1 MASQRRAELVDYGIS
16 ELRITNALRED
27 AVDLDVTSLHHR
39 RAVHRWERMSVGDL
53 IERVTWSRPDKVA
66 ITGRPGAYADERF
79 AALTYRQ
86 ADQVANQVARA
97 LLARGLERG
106 DVVLLFCE
114 NSVEAYLAKI
124 GIAKAGLVAA
134 PLNPMMAPDLVAAM
148 IDLVR
153 PKLAIVDAELWPR
166 AEGPFAAKGLS
177 AGISIPIGAPPV
189 PGSVSFAELIA
200 GQDGTEPDVEI
211 HADDIWEI
219 LFTSGTTALPKGVMI
234 SHATSYLAGFG
245 FALSLTRGLKLESD
259 LTVGTYL
266 PMIYHVGDQPFT
278 YSVFLSGGTLV
289 LGRRPNPEHIAE
301 MIAED
306 KVTALWAG
314 SPAMVRAV
322 DAVLTARPDLDARS
336 LTVVVYGW
344 AALPPATLA
353 SMKRHCGEDLCA
365 FEIFGQTESI
375 ACHRFWPGEWPEL
388 YAATAPQHN
397 YVGVPSPVL
406 ASTVLDP
413 DGNDLAGAPG
423 VAGEAVY
430 RSPCMMAGYYR
441 DEEAT
446 RHAFRYGWFHSGD
459 SCAYDENGLRVMLDR
474 YKDIVKTG
482 GENVSSLRVEAVL
495 AQHPDVAKAAV
506 IGLPHPRWS
515 EAVTAVVV
523 LRDGSAASE
532 EDLIKHC
539 RASLAGYE
547 TPKSVVFAAD
557 LPETVGG
564 KVLKYRLRADHAGH
578 YRDVTDQF

>member
-1 MASQRRAELVDYGIS
+1 
-16 ELRITNALRED
+16 
-27 AVDLDVTSLHHR
+27 VDLDVTSLHHR
-39 RAVHRWERMSVGDL
+39 RSVHRWERMSVGDL
-53 IERVTWSRPDKVA
+53 IERVTWSRPDKLA
-66 ITGRPGAYADERF
+66 IVGRPGAYADEQLR
-79 AALTYRQ
+79 ALTYRQ
-86 ADQVANQVARA
+86 ADQLANQVANA
-97 LLARGLERG
+97 LLAGGLERG

-166 AEGPFAAKGLS
+166 AREPFAAKGLG
-177 AGISIPIGAPPV
+177 AGVTIAIGGPPV
-189 PGSVSFAELIA
+189 PGSVSFGEFVA
-200 GQDGTEPDVEI
+200 GRAVTEPDAEI

-234 SHATSYLAGFG
+234 SHACSYAAGFG
-245 FALSLTRGLKLESD
+245 FALSLTRGLRLESD
-259 LTVGTYL
+259 LKVGTYL

-278 YSVFLSGGTLV
+278 YSVFLCGGTLV
-289 LGRRPNPEHIAE
+289 LGRRPGPEHIAE
-301 MIAED
+301 MIDAEG
-306 KVTALWAG
+306 VTALWAG
-314 SPAMVRAV
+314 SPAMVRAL
-322 DAVLTARPDLDARS
+322 DAALTARPDLDARS
-336 LTVVVYGW
+336 LTVIVYGW

-353 SMKRHCGEDLCA
+353 SLKRHCGDELCA

-375 ACHRFWPGEWPEL
+375 SCHRFWPDEWPEL

-397 YVGVPSPVL
+397 YVGVPSPIL

-413 DGNDLAGAPG
+413 NGRDLKDQPG

-430 RSPCMMAGYYR
+430 RSPAVMAGYYR

-446 RHAFRYGWFHSGD
+446 RHAFRFGWFHSGD
-459 SCAYDENGLRVMLDR
+459 SCAYDDNGLRIMLDR

-495 AQHPDVAKAAV
+495 AQHPDVVKAAV

-523 LRDGSAASE
+523 LKDGAEASE

-539 RASLAGYE
+539 RAGLAGYE
-547 TPKSVVFAAD
+547 TPKSVVFATD

-564 KVLKYRLRADHAGH
+564 KVLKYRLRAEHAGH
-578 YRDVTDQF
+578 YRDVSEPF

>member
-1 MASQRRAELVDYGIS
+1 M
-16 ELRITNALRED
+16 
-27 AVDLDVTSLHHR
+27 DLDVTSLHHR
-39 RAVHRWERMSVGDL
+39 RATHRWERMSVGDL
-53 IERVTWSRPDKVA
+53 IERVTWSRPDKLAIVA
-66 ITGRPGAYADERF
+66 RPGACADERF

-86 ADQVANQVARA
+86 ADQVANQVAHA
-97 LLARGLERG
+97 LLARGLQRG

-134 PLNPMMAPDLVAAM
+134 PLNPMMAADLVAAM
-148 IDLVR
+148 IDLVQ
-153 PKLAIVDAELWPR
+153 PKLAIVDAELWPK
-166 AEGPFAAKGLS
+166 AEQPFAARQLQ
-177 AGISIPIGAPPV
+177 AGITITLGGPPV
-189 PGSVSFAELIA
+189 PGSVSFTELLD
-200 GQDGTEPDVEI
+200 GQPVGEPEVEI

-234 SHATSYLAGFG
+234 SHACSYSAGFG
-245 FALSLTRGLKLESD
+245 FALSLTRGLRLESD
-259 LTVGTYL
+259 LKVGTYL

-278 YSVFLSGGTLV
+278 YSVFLCGGTLV

-301 MIAED
+301 MIDAE

-322 DAVLTARPDLDARS
+322 DAALTARPDLDAHS

-353 SMKRHCGEDLCA
+353 SMKRHCGQDLCA

-375 ACHRFWPGEWPEL
+375 SCHRFWPDEWPEL
-388 YAATAPQHN
+388 YAATAPQDN
-397 YVGVPSPVL
+397 YVGVPSPIL

-413 DGNDLAGAPG
+413 DGADLAARPG

-430 RSPCMMAGYYR
+430 RSPAVMAGYYR
-441 DEEAT
+441 DEAAT

-459 SCAYDENGLRVMLDR
+459 SCAYDDAGLRIMVDR

-495 AQHPDVAKAAV
+495 AQHPDVAKSAV

-523 LRDGSAASE
+523 LRDGAQATE

-547 TPKSVVFAAD
+547 TPKSVLFAPD
-557 LPETVGG
+557 LPETVGD
-564 KVLKYRLRADHAGH
+564 KVLKYKLRAEHTG
-578 YRDVTDQF
+578 YYGSP

>member
-1 MASQRRAELVDYGIS
+1 
-16 ELRITNALRED
+16 
-27 AVDLDVTSLHHR
+27 VDLDVTSLHHR

-53 IERVTWSRPDKVA
+53 IERVTWSRPDKLA
-66 ITGRPGAYADERF
+66 IVGRPGAYADDRF

-86 ADQVANQVARA
+86 ADEAANQVAHA
-97 LLARGLERG
+97 LAAKGLQRG

-134 PLNPMMAPDLVAAM
+134 PLNPMMAPDLVTAM
-148 IDLVR
+148 IDLVQ
-153 PKLAIVDAELWPR
+153 PKLAIVDAELWPK
-166 AEGPFAAKGLS
+166 AEQPFAAKKLK
-177 AGISIPIGAPPV
+177 AGITITIGGAPAPH
-189 PGSVSFAELIA
+189 SVSFTELIA
-200 GQDGTEPDVEI
+200 GQPTQEPDVEI

-234 SHATSYLAGFG
+234 SHACSYSAGFG
-245 FALSLTRGLKLESD
+245 FALSLTRGLRLESD
-259 LTVGTYL
+259 LKVGTYL

-278 YSVFLSGGTLV
+278 CSVFLSGGTLV
-289 LGRRPNPEHIAE
+289 LGRKPIPEHIAE
-301 MIAED
+301 D
-306 KVTALWAG
+306 QVTALWAG

-322 DAVLTARPDLDARS
+322 DAVLTARPELDARS
-336 LTVVVYGW
+336 LTVIVYGW

-353 SMKRHCGEDLCA
+353 SMKRHCGDDLCA

-375 ACHRFWPGEWPEL
+375 SCHRFWPDEWPEL
-388 YAATAPQHN
+388 YAATAPQDN
-397 YVGVPSPVL
+397 YVGVPSPIL
-406 ASTVLDP
+406 ASTVLDA
-413 DGNDLAGAPG
+413 DGADLTGQPG

-430 RSPCMMAGYYR
+430 RSPAVMAGYYQ
-441 DEEAT
+441 DEDAT

-459 SCAYDENGLRVMLDR
+459 SCAYDENGLRIMVDR

-523 LRDGSAASE
+523 LRDGSIASE
-532 EDLIKHC
+532 DDLIKHC
-539 RASLAGYE
+539 RAQLAGYE

-564 KVLKYRLRADHAGH
+564 KVLKYRLRAEHTGH
-578 YRDVTDQF
+578 YATAGP

>member
-1 MASQRRAELVDYGIS
+1 
-16 ELRITNALRED
+16 
-27 AVDLDVTSLHHR
+27 
-39 RAVHRWERMSVGDL
+39 MSVGDL
-53 IERVTWSRPDKVA
+53 LERVTWSRPDKVA
-66 ITGRPGAYADERF
+66 VAGRPGAYADERF

-86 ADQVANQVARA
+86 ADRVANQVANA

-148 IDLVR
+148 IDLVQ
-153 PKLAIVDAELWPR
+153 PKLAVVDSELWSK
-166 AEGPFAAKGLS
+166 AEKPFAAKGLS
-177 AGISIPIGAPPV
+177 AGISIPIGGAPV
-189 PGSVSFAELIA
+189 PGSVSFAEFLA
-200 GQDGTEPDVEI
+200 GQDDTEPDVEI

-234 SHATSYLAGFG
+234 SHATSYMAGFG

-259 LTVGTYL
+259 LKVGTYL

-322 DAVLTARPDLDARS
+322 DTVLTARPELDARS
-336 LTVVVYGW
+336 LTVIVYGW

-375 ACHRFWPGEWPEL
+375 SCHRFWPDEWPEL

-413 DGNDLAGAPG
+413 DGNDLAIAPG

-506 IGLPHPRWS
+506 IGLPHPHWS

-523 LRDGSAASE
+523 LRDGATVSE
-532 EDLIKHC
+532 EDVIKHC

-564 KVLKYRLRADHAGH
+564 KVLKFRLRADHAGH
-578 YRDVTDQF
+578 YRDVSP

>member
-1 MASQRRAELVDYGIS
+1 
-16 ELRITNALRED
+16 
-27 AVDLDVTSLHHR
+27 VDLDVTSLHHR

-53 IERVTWSRPDKVA
+53 IERVTWSRPDKLA
-66 ITGRPGAYADERF
+66 IVGRPGAYADERF

-86 ADQVANQVARA
+86 ADQVANQVAHA
-97 LLARGLERG
+97 LLARGLTQG

-124 GIAKAGLVAA
+124 GVAKAGLVAA
-134 PLNPMMAPDLVAAM
+134 PLNPMMAPDLVTAM
-148 IDLVR
+148 IELVR
-153 PKLAIVDAELWPR
+153 PKLAIVDAELWPK
-166 AEGPFAAKGLS
+166 AEQPFAAKDLRP
-177 AGISIPIGAPPV
+177 GISIAVGGPPAPR
-189 PGSVSFAELIA
+189 SVSFTEFIA
-200 GQDGTEPDVEI
+200 GQPVTEPDVEI

-234 SHATSYLAGFG
+234 SHACSYSAGFG
-245 FALSLTRGLKLESD
+245 FALSLTRGLRLESD
-259 LTVGTYL
+259 LKVGTYL

-289 LGRRPNPEHIAE
+289 LGRKPNPEHIAE

-306 KVTALWAG
+306 RVTALWAG

-322 DAVLTARPDLDARS
+322 DAALTSRPELDARS
-336 LTVVVYGW
+336 LTVIVYGW
-344 AALPPATLA
+344 AALPPGTLA

-375 ACHRFWPGEWPEL
+375 SCHRFWPDEWPEL
-388 YAATAPQHN
+388 YAATAPQDN
-397 YVGVPSPVL
+397 YVGVPSPIL

-413 DGNDLAGAPG
+413 DGTDLADRPG

-430 RSPCMMAGYYR
+430 RSPAVMAGYYR
-441 DEEAT
+441 DEAAT
-446 RHAFRYGWFHSGD
+446 SHAFRYGWFHSGD
-459 SCAYDENGLRVMLDR
+459 SCVYDDAGLRIMIDR

-523 LRDGSAASE
+523 LRDGARASE
-532 EDLIKHC
+532 DDLIKHC
-539 RASLAGYE
+539 RTSLAGYE
-547 TPKSVVFAAD
+547 TPKSVVFATD

-564 KVLKYRLRADHAGH
+564 KVLKYRLRAEHTGH
-578 YRDVTDQF
+578 YAAASPGG

>member
-1 MASQRRAELVDYGIS
+1 
-16 ELRITNALRED
+16 
-27 AVDLDVTSLHHR
+27 VDLDVTSLHHR
-39 RAVHRWERMSVGDL
+39 RATRRWERTSVGDL
-53 IERVTWSRPDKVA
+53 IERVTWSRPDKLA
-66 ITGRPGAYADERF
+66 IVGRPGAYADERF

-86 ADQVANQVARA
+86 ADQAANQVAHA

-148 IDLVR
+148 IDLVQ
-153 PKLAIVDAELWPR
+153 PKLAIVDAELWPK
-166 AEGPFAAKGLS
+166 AQEPFARKGLQ
-177 AGISIPIGAPPV
+177 AGITIALGGPPA
-189 PGSVSFAELIA
+189 PGSVSFTEFLAD
-200 GQDGTEPDVEI
+200 QGTSEPDVEI

-234 SHATSYLAGFG
+234 SHACSYSAGFG
-245 FALSLTRGLKLESD
+245 FALSLTRGLRLESD
-259 LTVGTYL
+259 LKVGTYL

-278 YSVFLSGGTLV
+278 YSVFLCGGTLV
-289 LGRRPNPEHIAE
+289 LGRRPIPGHIAE
-301 MIAED
+301 MIDAEQ
-306 KVTALWAG
+306 VTALWAG

-322 DAVLTARPDLDARS
+322 DAVLTARPDLDAHS
-336 LTVVVYGW
+336 LTVIVYGW

-375 ACHRFWPGEWPEL
+375 SCHRFWPDEWPEL
-388 YAATAPQHN
+388 YAATAPQYN
-397 YVGVPSPVL
+397 YVGVPSPIL

-413 DGNDLAGAPG
+413 DGVDLASRPG

-430 RSPCMMAGYYR
+430 RSPAVMAGYYR
-441 DEEAT
+441 DEAAT

-459 SCAYDENGLRVMLDR
+459 SCAYDDAGLRIMVDR

-482 GENVSSLRVEAVL
+482 GENVSSLRVEALL

-523 LRDGSAASE
+523 LRDGAQVSE
-532 EDLIKHC
+532 DDLVKHC
-539 RASLAGYE
+539 RANLAGYE
-547 TPKSVVFAAD
+547 TPKSVVLVAD

-564 KVLKYRLRADHAGH
+564 KVLKYKLRAEHTAHYAGL
-578 YRDVTDQF
+578 DPSP

>member
-1 MASQRRAELVDYGIS
+1 M
-16 ELRITNALRED
+16 
-27 AVDLDVTSLHHR
+27 DLDVTSLHHR

-53 IERVTWSRPDKVA
+53 IERVTWSRPDKLA
-66 ITGRPGAYADERF
+66 IVGRPGAYGDERL

-86 ADQVANQVARA
+86 ADETANQVAYA
-97 LLARGLERG
+97 LLASGLERG

-148 IDLVR
+148 IDLVQ
-153 PKLAIVDAELWPR
+153 PKLAIVDAELWPK
-166 AEGPFAAKGLS
+166 AQEPFASKGLRV
-177 AGISIPIGAPPV
+177 AVTIAIGGPTA
-189 PGSVSFAELIA
+189 PGSVSFTEFIA
-200 GQDGTEPDVEI
+200 DQETAEPDVEI

-234 SHATSYLAGFG
+234 SHACSYAAGFG
-245 FALSLTRGLKLESD
+245 FALSLTRGLRLESD
-259 LTVGTYL
+259 LKLGTYL
-266 PMIYHVGDQPFT
+266 PLIYHVGDQPFT
-278 YSVFLSGGTLV
+278 YSVFLCGGTLV

-301 MIAED
+301 MIAAEQ
-306 KVTALWAG
+306 VTALWAG
-314 SPAMVRAV
+314 SPAMVRAL
-322 DAVLTARPDLDARS
+322 DAALTARPDLDAHS
-336 LTVVVYGW
+336 LTVIVYGW

-353 SMKRHCGEDLCA
+353 SMKRHCGDDLCV

-375 ACHRFWPGEWPEL
+375 PCHRFWPDEWPEL
-388 YAATAPQHN
+388 YAATAPQQN
-397 YVGVPSPVL
+397 YVGVPSPIL

-413 DGNDLAGAPG
+413 DGGDLAGQPG

-430 RSPCMMAGYYR
+430 RSPAVMAGYYR
-441 DEEAT
+441 DEAAT

-459 SCAYDENGLRVMLDR
+459 SCAYDDAGLRIMLDR

-523 LRDGSAASE
+523 LRDGAEASE
-532 EDLIKHC
+532 VELIKHC

-564 KVLKYRLRADHAGH
+564 KVLKYKLRAEHAGH
-578 YRDVTDQF
+578 YRNVTERI

>member
-1 MASQRRAELVDYGIS
+1 MAGNDGMAGG
-16 ELRITNALRED
+16 T

-53 IERVTWSRPDKVA
+53 LERMTWSRPDKVA
-66 ITGRPGAYADERF
+66 ITGRPGAYADERL
-79 AALTYRQ
+79 ASLSYLQ
-86 ADQVANQVARA
+86 ADELANQVANA
-97 LLARGLERG
+97 LLARGLQHG

-114 NSVEAYLAKI
+114 ISAEASLAKL

-148 IDLVR
+148 IDLVSPR
-153 PKLAIVDAELWPR
+153 LAIVDAELWPR
-166 AEGPFAAKGLS
+166 AQEPFAARGL
-177 AGISIPIGAPPV
+177 APAVTITVGGPAV
-189 PGSVSFAELIA
+189 PGSVSFSEFVA
-200 GQDGTEPDVEI
+200 GRPATEPDVEI
-211 HADDIWEI
+211 HSDDIWEI

-234 SHATSYLAGFG
+234 SHACSYSAGFG
-245 FALSLTRGLKLESD
+245 FALSLTRGLRLESD
-259 LTVGTYL
+259 LKVGTYL

-289 LGRRPNPEHIAE
+289 LGRKPNPAHIAE

-306 KVTALWAG
+306 QVTALWAG

-322 DAVLTARPDLDARS
+322 DAALTERPELDAHS
-336 LTVVVYGW
+336 LTVIVYGW
-344 AALPPATLA
+344 AALPPGTLA

-375 ACHRFWPGEWPEL
+375 SCHRFWPDEWPEL
-388 YAATAPQHN
+388 YAATAPQDN
-397 YVGVPSPVL
+397 YVGVPSPIL

-413 DGNDLAGAPG
+413 DGTDLADQPG
-423 VAGEAVY
+423 LAGEAVY
-430 RSPCMMAGYYR
+430 RSPAVMAGYYR
-441 DEEAT
+441 DEAAT
-446 RHAFRYGWFHSGD
+446 SHAFRHGWFHSGD
-459 SCAYDENGLRVMLDR
+459 SCVYDDAGLRIMIDR

-523 LRDGSAASE
+523 LRDGARASE
-532 EDLIKHC
+532 DDLIQHC
-539 RASLAGYE
+539 RAHLAGYE
-547 TPKSVVFAAD
+547 TPKSVVFAGD

-564 KVLKYRLRADHAGH
+564 KVLKYRLRAEHAGH
-578 YRDVTDQF
+578 YSSLP

>member
-1 MASQRRAELVDYGIS
+1 M
-16 ELRITNALRED
+16 TLREGTVD
-27 AVDLDVTSLHHR
+27 LDVTADLDVTSLHHR
-39 RAVHRWERMSVGDL
+39 RAVHRWDRMSVGDL
-53 IERVTWSRPDKVA
+53 LERVTWSRPDKLA
-66 ITGRPGAYADERF
+66 LAGRPGAYADERF

-86 ADQVANQVARA
+86 AEQAANQIAHA
-97 LLARGLERG
+97 LLARGLQRG
-106 DVVLLFCE
+106 DVVLMFCE

-134 PLNPMMAPDLVAAM
+134 PLNPMMAADLVAAM
-148 IDLVR
+148 IDLVQ
-153 PKLAIVDAELWPR
+153 PKLTIVDGELWPK
-166 AEGPFAAKGLS
+166 AEAPFAAKGLQP
-177 AGISIPIGAPPV
+177 GITIPVGGPPA
-189 PGSVSFAELIA
+189 PGSVSFTEFIA
-200 GQDGTEPDVEI
+200 GQPDTEPDVEI

-234 SHATSYLAGFG
+234 SHACSYMAGFG
-245 FALSLTRGLKLESD
+245 FALSLTRGLRLESD
-259 LTVGTYL
+259 LKVGTYL

-306 KVTALWAG
+306 RVTAWWAG

-322 DAVLTARPDLDARS
+322 DAVLTARPELDATS

-375 ACHRFWPGEWPEL
+375 SCHRFWPDEWPEL

-397 YVGVPSPVL
+397 YVGIPSPVL

-413 DGNDLAGAPG
+413 EGQDLASQPG

-430 RSPCMMAGYYR
+430 RSPSMMAGYYR
-441 DEEAT
+441 DEAAT

-459 SCAYDENGLRVMLDR
+459 SCAYDGNGLRVMLDR

-495 AQHPDVAKAAV
+495 AQHPAVAKSAV
-506 IGLPHPRWS
+506 IGLPHPHWS

-523 LRDGSAASE
+523 LQDGAAASE
-532 EDLIKHC
+532 DELIKYC
-539 RASLAGYE
+539 RAALGGYE
-547 TPKSVVFAAD
+547 TPKSVIFVAD

-564 KVLKYRLRADHAGH
+564 KVLKYRLRTEHAAH
-578 YRDVTDQF
+578 YRDVPEEF

>member
-1 MASQRRAELVDYGIS
+1 MPPA
-16 ELRITNALRED
+16 ED

-39 RAVHRWERMSVGDL
+39 RAVHRWDRMSVGDL
-53 IERVTWSRPDKVA
+53 LERVTWSRPDKVA
-66 ITGRPGAYADERF
+66 IAGRPGAYGDARF

-86 ADQVANQVARA
+86 ADQAANQVANA
-97 LLARGLERG
+97 LLARGLRRG

-148 IDLVR
+148 IDLVQ
-153 PKLAIVDAELWPR
+153 PKLAIVDAELWGK
-166 AEGPFAAKGLS
+166 AEQPFEAKGLR
-177 AGISIPIGAPPV
+177 AGITIPIGGPAA
-189 PGSVSFAELIA
+189 PGSVTFTDFIA
-200 GQDGTEPDVEI
+200 GQPDTEPDVEL

-234 SHATSYLAGFG
+234 SHATSYMAGFG
-245 FALSLTRGLKLESD
+245 FALSLTRGLALESD
-259 LTVGTYL
+259 LKVGTYL

-301 MIAED
+301 MISED
-306 KVTALWAG
+306 RVTALWAG

-322 DAVLTARPDLDARS
+322 DAVLTARPDLDART
-336 LTVVVYGW
+336 LTVIVYGW

-353 SMKRHCGEDLCA
+353 SMKRHCGENLCA

-375 ACHRFWPGEWPEL
+375 ACHRFWPDEWPEL

-413 DGNDLAGAPG
+413 DGNDLASQPG
-423 VAGEAVY
+423 IAGEAVY

-446 RHAFRYGWFHSGD
+446 RHAFRHDWFHSGD
-459 SCAYDENGLRVMLDR
+459 SCAYDDAGLRVMLDR

-506 IGLPHPRWS
+506 IGLPHPHWS

-523 LRDGSAASE
+523 LKDGARASE
-532 EDLIKHC
+532 EDLIRHC

-547 TPKSVVFAAD
+547 TPKSVVFEAE

-564 KVLKYRLRADHAGH
+564 KVLKYRLRADHSGH
-578 YRDVTDQF
+578 YGDVAGEF

>member
-1 MASQRRAELVDYGIS
+1 MP
-16 ELRITNALRED
+16 LRED
-27 AVDLDVTSLHHR
+27 TVDLDVTSLHHR
-39 RAVHRWERMSVGDL
+39 RAVHRWDRMSVGDL

-66 ITGRPGAYADERF
+66 LAGRPGAYADERF

-86 ADQVANQVARA
+86 AEQAANQIAHA
-97 LLARGLERG
+97 LLDRGLARG
-106 DVVLLFCE
+106 DVVLMFCE
-114 NSVEAYLAKI
+114 NSVEGYLTKI

-148 IDLVR
+148 IDLVE
-153 PKLAIVDAELWPR
+153 PKLAVIDAELWPK
-166 AEGPFAAKGLS
+166 AEAPFAAKGLRP
-177 AGISIPIGAPPV
+177 AITICVGGPPA
-189 PGSVSFAELIA
+189 PGSVSFTEFIE
-200 GQDGTEPDVEI
+200 GQRDTEPDVEV

-234 SHATSYLAGFG
+234 SHATSYMAGFG
-245 FALSLTRGLKLESD
+245 FALSLTRGLRLESD
-259 LTVGTYL
+259 LKVGTYL

-289 LGRRPNPEHIAE
+289 LGRRPDAEHIAE

-322 DAVLTARPDLDARS
+322 DAVLTARPELDATS

-353 SMKRHCGEDLCA
+353 SMKQHCGKQLCA

-375 ACHRFWPGEWPEL
+375 SCHRFWPDEWPEL
-388 YAATAPQHN
+388 YAATAPQYN

-413 DGNDLAGAPG
+413 DGNDLASQPG

-430 RSPCMMAGYYR
+430 RSPSMMAGYYR

-459 SCAYDENGLRVMLDR
+459 SCAYDENGLRIMLDR

-495 AQHPDVAKAAV
+495 AQHPAVAKSAV
-506 IGLPHPRWS
+506 IGLPHPHWS

-523 LRDGSAASE
+523 LRDGAAASE
-532 EDLIKHC
+532 DELIKHC
-539 RASLAGYE
+539 RSALGGYE
-547 TPKSVVFAAD
+547 TPKSVIFAAD

-564 KVLKYRLRADHAGH
+564 KVLKYRLRTDHAAH
-578 YRDVTDQF
+578 YRDVPEEF

>member
-1 MASQRRAELVDYGIS
+1 
-16 ELRITNALRED
+16 
-27 AVDLDVTSLHHR
+27 VDLDVTSLHHR

-53 IERVTWSRPDKVA
+53 IERVTWSRPDKPA
-66 ITGRPGAYADERF
+66 IVGRPGAYGDERF

-86 ADQVANQVARA
+86 ADQVANQVAHA
-97 LLARGLERG
+97 LLARGLTQG

-134 PLNPMMAPDLVAAM
+134 PLNPMMAPDLVTAM
-148 IDLVR
+148 IDLVQ
-153 PKLAIVDAELWPR
+153 PKLAIVDAELWPK
-166 AEGPFAAKGLS
+166 AEQPFKAKDLPPGITIAIGGP
-177 AGISIPIGAPPV
+177 PAPH
-189 PGSVSFAELIA
+189 SVSFTEFIA
-200 GQDGTEPDVEI
+200 GQPVTEPDVEI

-234 SHATSYLAGFG
+234 SHACSYSAGFG
-245 FALSLTRGLKLESD
+245 FALSLTRGLRLESD
-259 LTVGTYL
+259 LKVGTYL

-306 KVTALWAG
+306 QVTALWAG

-322 DAVLTARPDLDARS
+322 DAALTSRPDLDARS
-336 LTVVVYGW
+336 LTVIVYGW
-344 AALPPATLA
+344 AALPPGTLA

-375 ACHRFWPGEWPEL
+375 SCHRFWPDEWPEL
-388 YAATAPQHN
+388 YAATAPQDN
-397 YVGVPSPVL
+397 YVGVPSPIL

-413 DGNDLAGAPG
+413 DGTDLADSPG

-430 RSPCMMAGYYR
+430 RSPAVMAGYYR
-441 DEEAT
+441 DEAAT
-446 RHAFRYGWFHSGD
+446 SRAFRYGWFHSGD
-459 SCAYDENGLRVMLDR
+459 SCVYDDAGLRIMVDR

-523 LRDGSAASE
+523 LRDGARASE
-532 EDLIKHC
+532 DDLIKHC

-564 KVLKYRLRADHAGH
+564 KVLKYRLRAEHTGH
-578 YRDVTDQF
+578 YAAASPSS